1 MKISLAWLNSMLS
14 SPQPGTL
21 SAPEAEAMLTS
32 AGFPVESITP
42 VALPSGGGAG
52 GGGGIDHCLDVEI
65 TSNRGD
71 ALCHMT
77 LASEIAA
84 VSDGRLGVVRPDVTP
99 PTPDATAQ
107 ASSVVKLVNEVAD
120 DCPRFTLRV
129 ITGVKV
135 GPSPA
140 WLVDRLAAV
149 GQRSINNVVDITN
162 YVQSELGNPSHVFD
176 LDMVHASMEKGG
188 VREVIVRSAKT
199 GEKIELLD
207 GKTVTLAT
215 GELVVAD
222 SSGPLSL
229 AGIMGGARTGVSERT
244 SDVLVE
250 VATWNPVKIRKAAR
264 RLNITSDASHR
275 FQRVVSPRTL
285 QAASD
290 RVVSLILDL
299 AGGRL
304 MTGTIESG
312 SWSDEPV
319 VIQLRGARVRRV
331 IGVDLSDAQI
341 ERALEAQGCALAG
354 GAGSSEWRVT
364 VPATRNDV
372 RLEIDLIEEIARTI
386 GYDKIVVPD
395 LMPVRINEPQRSER
409 AGREVARVLTGCGFF
424 ETVTFSFT
432 SAKAAKPLV
441 LPGVAL
447 TSVSDDRR
455 GNEGTLRP
463 SVLCGLLACRRVNQD
478 RRADGGASG
487 GGGGGG
493 SGRAMVKLYEVGAAF
508 GEALDRPGITIER
521 QTLALL
527 SDLPS
532 TGNAFERRQLGVRQ
546 MRGVVEALVF
556 AMHGPNADLRFEPIG
571 DSPRVMA
578 LDAGASGRVIIKTG
592 EGDVV
597 LGMLGVVDE
606 ATQRLYELEHPVI
619 VAELAYEPLV
629 APFPARVTVT
639 PLPVMA
645 ATERDLSLIIDED
658 TQWDR
663 VRQATLDSAP
673 EFMESLAF
681 VTTYRGKPIPE
692 GKKSLTLRMRFR
704 HPEKTL
710 RDEEVNAPVDALI
723 ARLKAAL
730 GAEVRTGG

>member
-1 MKISLAWLNSMLS
+1 
-14 SPQPGTL
+14 
-21 SAPEAEAMLTS
+21 MLTS

-42 VALPSGGGAG
+42 VALASGGV
-52 GGGGIDHCLDVEI
+52 DQCLDVEV

-71 ALCHMT
+71 ALCHVT

-84 VSDGRLGVVRPDVTP
+84 VSGGKVGFVPPVMTP
-99 PTPDATAQ
+99 ATPDATAQ
-107 ASSVVKLVNEVAD
+107 ATSVVRLVNEVTE
-120 DCPRFTLRV
+120 DCARFTLRV
-129 ITGVKV
+129 IRGVKV

-176 LDMVHASMEKGG
+176 LEMVHAALDKGG
-188 VREVIVRSAKT
+188 VREVIVRGASA
-199 GEKIELLD
+199 GEKLELLD
-207 GKTVTLAT
+207 GKTVTLAA

-222 SSGPLSL
+222 SGGPLSL
-229 AGIMGGARTGVSERT
+229 AGIMGGAKSGVSERT

-250 VATWNPVKIRKAAR
+250 VATWNPVMIRKAAR
-264 RLNITSDASHR
+264 RLNITSDAAHR

-290 RVVSLILDL
+290 RIVSLILQL
-299 AGGRL
+299 AGGTL
-304 MTGTIESG
+304 MSGMIEAG
-312 SWSDEPV
+312 AWSDEPV
-319 VIQLRGARVRRV
+319 VIALRGARARRV

-341 ERALEAQGCALAG
+341 ERALEAQGFAVAG
-354 GAGSSEWRVT
+354 GAGSGEWRVT
-364 VPATRNDV
+364 VPAVRNDV

-386 GYDKIVVPD
+386 GYDQIVVPE

-432 SAKAAKPLV
+432 SAKAAKPL
-441 LPGVAL
+441 LSPGVAL

-455 GNEGTLRP
+455 GSEGTLRP

-478 RRADGGASG
+478 RRADVAEGGA
-487 GGGGGG
+487 G
-493 SGRAMVKLYEVGAAF
+493 SAAGGRAVVRLYEIAAAF
-508 GEALDRPGITIER
+508 GEVADRPGVTVER
-521 QTLALL
+521 QTLAML
-527 SDLPS
+527 SDLPTS
-532 TGNAFERRQLGVRQ
+532 GSAFERRQLGVRQ
-546 MRGVVEALVF
+546 MRGVVEALVH
-556 AMHGPNADLRFEPIG
+556 AMHGASAELRFEPIG
-571 DSPRVMA
+571 ETPRVAA
-578 LDAGASGRVIIKTG
+578 LDGDASARVIVKTST
-592 EGDVV
+592 GDMV
-597 LGMLGVVDE
+597 LGTLGVIDE
-606 ATQRLYELEHPVI
+606 ATQKLYELEHPVV

-629 APFPARVTVT
+629 APFPARVTVSA
-639 PLPVMA
+639 LPVMA
-645 ATERDLSLIIDED
+645 ATERDLSLILDES
-658 TQWDR
+658 TAWER
-663 VRQATLDSAP
+663 VRGATLQNPP

-692 GKKSLTLRMRFR
+692 GKKSVTMRMRFR

-723 ARLKAAL
+723 ARLKSEL
-730 GAEVRTGG
+730 GAEVRAG